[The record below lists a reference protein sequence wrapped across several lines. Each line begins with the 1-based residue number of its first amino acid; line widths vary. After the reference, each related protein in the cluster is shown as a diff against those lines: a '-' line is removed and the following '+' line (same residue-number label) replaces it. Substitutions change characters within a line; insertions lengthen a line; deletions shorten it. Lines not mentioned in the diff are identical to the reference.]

1 MREMRTFLKDLT
13 DRRKEIGRKNLE
25 SLASVQQSL
34 KQIIKEE
41 IDFVKSL
48 KDDVLPIKGSG
59 PMEAKVEA
67 DEVIEDT
74 WK

>member
-1 MREMRTFLKDLT
+1 MRTFLKDLT
-13 DRRKEIGRKNLE
+13 YRRKEIGRKNLE

-41 IDFVKSL
+41 LDFVKSL
-48 KDDVLPIKGSG
+48 KDDVLP
-59 PMEAKVEA
+59 MEA